1 MTERKVRGWSSD
13 RKDGDAGGGYV
24 EVEIILT
31 PLFAVVFGFGW
42 SDAASGC
49 ICKVQKA
56 ENGGG

>member
-1 MTERKVRGWSSD
+1 MRGWSSD